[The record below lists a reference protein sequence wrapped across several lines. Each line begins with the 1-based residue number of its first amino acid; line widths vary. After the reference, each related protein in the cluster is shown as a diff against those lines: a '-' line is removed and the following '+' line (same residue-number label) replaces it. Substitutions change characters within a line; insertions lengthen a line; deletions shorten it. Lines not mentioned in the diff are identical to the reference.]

1 MMWAVG
7 RSTPITSAQSV
18 DLPVNYSCP
27 LRWPLTKL
35 ELSAKIFPNG
45 DRVMPFVLAWWLVN
59 SSTHPTRSAHVTL
72 DLTPD
77 QLLSTTRTVRKRLDL
92 SRPVEREL
100 LEECFDLA
108 FQAPTGGNQQGWH
121 FVVVTDAD
129 QKEALGKLYRQSKDE
144 TEPPS
149 APPGQQAVMNS
160 AAYLAEHLQEVPVL
174 VIPCIEGRYENA
186 PPLWQAVAWASILPA
201 TWSFMLAARARGLG
215 TAWTSLHLA
224 HERDAAAVL
233 GIPYEQV
240 TQAALIPVAHT
251 IGTEFRPGP
260 RSPQAEHIHWDS
272 FTS

>member
-1 MMWAVG
+1 MGA
-7 RSTPITSAQSV
+7 SPFKPS
-18 DLPVNYSCP
+18 LEYSRKS
-27 LRWPLTKL
+27 LVV
-35 ELSAKIFPNG
+35 SSDSYIASDYGHFDAPNEE
-45 DRVMPFVLAWWLVN
+45 
-59 SSTHPTRSAHVTL
+59 HAHMTL

-108 FQAPTGGNQQGWH
+108 LQAPTGGNQQGWH
-121 FVVVTDAD
+121 FVVVTDAE
-129 QKEALGKLYRQSKDE
+129 QKKALAELYRKSKAE

-149 APPGQQAVMNS
+149 APPGQEAVMKS
-160 AAYLAEHLQEVPVL
+160 ATYLAEHLHEVPVL

-186 PPLWQAVAWASILPA
+186 PHLWQAIAWGSILPA

-233 GIPYEQV
+233 GISYEQV

-251 IGTEFRPGP
+251 IGTEFKPGP
-260 RSPQAEHIHWDS
+260 RSPQAEHIHWDRW
-272 FTS
+272 